1 MSGPGHEMI
10 LASAGSGKTYAL
22 TNRVVRLLALGAPPD
37 RIVALTFTRRAAG
50 EFFDVILR
58 KLARAAAEPVF
69 ARTLAAEI
77 AQPALACADFLR
89 LLRAMV
95 EAMPRLSFGTFDAF
109 FARIVRSFPLEL
121 GLAGDFEF
129 LEEHASLVHRRRV
142 LRHLFTRS
150 GREGLDPAQRVFVEA
165 FKQATHGV
173 EQKSVE
179 SLLGAFIDRHQ
190 EVYLEVPD
198 ADLWGNPGRIWPEG
212 CPWPLDTDGEAL
224 TRAALALRGRVAAR
238 ADLPDKVRERL
249 HAFLDAVMEWTPNA
263 RLTNTVSTPLA
274 NALKVWDDLVGGGA
288 TVTVA
293 AKKTRFEGEDAAAL
307 AAVVGAIVGAEMRRR
322 LETTRGIH
330 AVLAQ
335 YEVVYHALV
344 RRAGLLNFAD
354 VQRLLSPDAGAP
366 TLAFRDAADGEE
378 RDMRRL
384 AIDWRLD
391 ARFDHWLLD
400 EFQDTSRGQWSVLR
414 NLIDE
419 IVQDDSGQRT
429 FFYVGDAKQAI
440 YAWREGD
447 ARLMR
452 EISDHYNRAGGA
464 VIEERPLHRSWRS
477 APPLLAMVNQV
488 FSATSVLEE
497 LLSSEVAGRWRR
509 EWAEHTPALPHLRG
523 HAAWIQV
530 DDETA
535 RFRATLD
542 LLREVR
548 PTERGLSSAVLVQ
561 TNTTAT
567 RLANYLRQEGALPA
581 VAEADLHVCTDNPL
595 AAAVLALFQ
604 AAAHPGDSL
613 AWQHAAMT
621 PAGAV
626 LRARGLDTRD
636 ALSRHV
642 LAQVHR
648 EGYERAVAAWVD
660 ALEPHL
666 HPDDAFSRTRGR
678 QMTEAARLFDEAGG
692 GEAAEF
698 IQFMQRH
705 RLREP
710 ESAGVV
716 RVMTIHKSKGLGF
729 DLVILPDLEGK
740 SIDARREGLAV
751 RRAEDRTPLWVL
763 DLPAEPFSEYDREL
777 GRHVDH
783 ARADACYDKLALL
796 YVAMTRA
803 KQGLY
808 VITEPPGTSSS
819 RNYPR
824 ILGATLGT
832 EDATVAVG
840 GLRFAGPFSSGEPGW
855 FSGVSAITPPALET
869 RVPWIDPAS
878 TAPAVRRVAI
888 TPSRRTEGSLAA
900 EALFSAGREFD
911 PAAFGSE
918 VHALLASVLWW
929 DETGSA
935 AWLAAHRAGGHSERA
950 LDEAL
955 ACLRAPGAASVF
967 QNTAGEPVEVW
978 RERAFE
984 IILDERWV
992 TGVFDRVLVRRDA
1005 AGRAIRADV
1014 FDFKTDRPGATE
1026 DAARELRA
1034 RYAGQMSLY
1043 RRAVAVLTGLPPAQV
1058 RCFLTPTSG
1067 THAPLEIAG

>member
-1 MSGPGHEMI
+1 MTGPGHEMI

-58 KLARAAAEPVF
+58 KLARAAAEP
-69 ARTLAAEI
+69 AYAGTLATEI
-77 AQPALACADFLR
+77 GQPGLACADFLR
-89 LLRAMV
+89 LLRGMV

-121 GLAGDFEF
+121 GLAGDFEL

-150 GREGLDPAQRVFVEA
+150 GREGLEPSQRVFIEA

-179 SLLGAFIDRHQ
+179 ALLGAFVDRHQ
-190 EVYLEVPD
+190 EVFLEVPD
-198 ADLWGNPGRIWPEG
+198 GNLWGSPDRIWPHG
-212 CPWPLDTDGEAL
+212 CPWPLNTEGEAL
-224 TRAALALRGRVAAR
+224 TRAALALRARVESR
-238 ADLPDKVRERL
+238 PDLPDKVRDRL

-263 RLTNTVSTPLA
+263 GLTSAVSTPLE
-274 NALKVWDDLVGGGA
+274 NALKVWDDLTGGA
-288 TVTVA
+288 ARVTIA
-293 AKKTRFEGEDAAAL
+293 ARKTPFEGEDAAAL
-307 AAVVGAIVGAEMRRR
+307 AAVVRAIVGAEMRRR
-322 LETTRGIH
+322 IETTRGIH

-335 YEVVYHALV
+335 YESVYHALV
-344 RRAGLLNFAD
+344 RRAGMLNFAD
-354 VQRLLSPDAGAP
+354 VQRLLAPDAGAP
-366 TLAFRDAADGEE
+366 ALTFHEDADDDE
-378 RDMRRL
+378 RGMRRL

-400 EFQDTSRGQWSVLR
+400 EFQDTSRGQWSVLH

-419 IVQDDSGQRT
+419 IVQDDSGRRT

-452 EISDHYNRAGGA
+452 EISDHYNRGGGT
-464 VIEERPLHRSWRS
+464 VIQERPLHQSWRS
-477 APPLLAMVNQV
+477 AAPLLAMVNRV
-488 FSATSVLEE
+488 FSATPVFEE
-497 LLSSEVAGRWRR
+497 LLSTEVAARWSR

-523 HAAWIQV
+523 HAAWIHA
-530 DDETA
+530 DDEAA
-535 RFRATLD
+535 RFQATLD
-542 LLREVR
+542 ILREIR
-548 PTERGLSSAVLVQ
+548 PTHRGLTSAVLVQ
-561 TNTTAT
+561 TNGVAT
-567 RLANYLRQEGALPA
+567 RLANFLRQEGALPA

-604 AAAHPGDSL
+604 AAAHPGDTL
-613 AWQHAAMT
+613 AWQHVAMT
-621 PAGAV
+621 PVHAA
-626 LRARGLDTRD
+626 LRHKGLDTRD
-636 ALSRHV
+636 ALSHH
-642 LAQVHR
+642 LLTQVHR
-648 EGYERAVAAWVD
+648 NGYERTVAGWVQAV
-660 ALEPHL
+660 ESHL
-666 HPDDAFSRTRGR
+666 RSDDVFTRTRGR

-692 GEAAEF
+692 GEVAEF

-705 RLREP
+705 KLREP

-729 DLVILPDLEGK
+729 DVVVLPDLEGK

-751 RRAEDRTPLWVL
+751 RRARDRAPLWVL
-763 DLPAEPFSEYDREL
+763 DLPAEPFSEYDPEL
-777 GRHVDH
+777 SRHVDD

-808 VITEPPGTSSS
+808 VVTKPCGTSSS

-824 ILGATLGT
+824 ILAATLGA
-832 EDATVAVG
+832 EPAPIAIG
-840 GLRFAGPFSSGEPGW
+840 ALRFSGPFSSGEPDW
-855 FSGVSAITPPALET
+855 FAGVRATQPLELESIVP
-869 RVPWIDPAS
+869 RVDPAAV
-878 TAPAVRRVAI
+878 APAIRRTAI
-888 TPSRRTEGSLAA
+888 TPSRRTDGSLAA
-900 EALFSAGREFD
+900 EALFAPGREFD

-929 DETGSA
+929 DEAGAS
-935 AWLAAHRAGGHSERA
+935 AWLDARRVAGHGERA
-950 LDEAL
+950 LTEAL
-955 ACLRAPGAASVF
+955 ACLRGPGAETVF
-967 QNTAGEPVEVW
+967 GRVAGETVEVW

-984 IILDERWV
+984 IILDQAWV

-1005 AGRAIRADV
+1005 SGAAVRVDV
-1014 FDFKTDRPGATE
+1014 FDFKTDRFAATG
-1026 DAARELRA
+1026 DAGHELRA

-1043 RRAVAVLTGLPPAQV
+1043 RRAAAVLTGAASEQV
-1058 RCFLTPTSG
+1058 RCFLVPTSG
-1067 THAPLEIAG
+1067 NRAPVEVGP